1 METFPTSGI
10 LVEAKG
16 FDNFGGWVLDS
27 QFELEMGSPYLLAHG
42 NGRPVADASTVIFVQ
57 VAGVY
62 NVWVRTKDWVPGHH
76 PGRFVLKI
84 NENRLSTEFGAND
97 KDWNWQ
103 VGGRVE
109 IPAGETKLVLHDLT
123 GFCGRCDA
131 IFFSLDDTPP
141 PQVAD
146 DAAHAWRQRLL
157 GLDNGPVDAGNYDV
171 IVVGGGVPGATAALA
186 AARLGE
192 RVALIQDRPFLG
204 GNASVEIGLHP
215 RGWTCPLIE
224 ELSQRTRNGDLQA
237 IKLLNAEQ
245 TAKVFMEHTV
255 YNAITVDSSI
265 VSVDARDARTG
276 REIRLSAPVFID
288 CSGKSILGLFSGA
301 ETLFGQESRA
311 EYDESLAPVKG
322 DNMHHGNTL
331 FFRTRMTENPVSF
344 PDVPW
349 AKEVAKDFSDLRG
362 QLRKP
367 GSENGPGP
375 VVISPDAKPDPTLA
389 YRMKGPLTH
398 FWEYGQWLDPY
409 TQGENIRDHLL
420 RAVYG
425 TFSNVKTMEPETYAN
440 LAFDWVSFV
449 PAQGEY
455 KRYKGDYI
463 LNENDIRTHK
473 VFPDAVV
480 KNGGAFC
487 LHYPG
492 DEKYDF
498 RLKFWEWDE
507 RDKQPYDIPFRCLYS
522 INISNL
528 LMAGKHMSAT
538 HVAGSNTK
546 FMANGAQHAIATAA
560 AAHLCKKYNTTPRGI
575 YENHLTELQGVIR
588 TITGPNVTESINHED
603 KKMLAGL

>member
-1 METFPTSGI
+1 MEAFPTSGI

-16 FDNFGGWVLDS
+16 FDDFGGWVLDS

-42 NGRPVADASTVIFVQ
+42 NGSPVADASTVIFVQ

-76 PGRFVLKI
+76 PGRFVLNI
-84 NENRLSTEFGAND
+84 NESRLSTEFGAND
-97 KDWNWQ
+97 QDWNWQ

-109 IPAGETKLVLHDLT
+109 IPAGESKLVLHDLT

-131 IFFSLDDTPP
+131 IFFSLDDIPP
-141 PQVAD
+141 PQSAD
-146 DAAHAWRQRLL
+146 GAAHAWRQILL
-157 GLDNGPVDAGNYDV
+157 GLENGPVDAGNYDV

-237 IKLLNAEQ
+237 IKLLNAQ
-245 TAKVFMEHTV
+245 PTANVFMEHTV

-331 FFRTRMTENPVSF
+331 FFRTRMTETPVSF

-349 AKEVAKDFSDLRG
+349 AIEVAKDFSDLRG
-362 QLRKP
+362 QSRKP

-425 TFSNVKTMEPETYAN
+425 TFSNVKKMEPETYAN

-473 VFPDAVV
+473 AFPDAVV

-560 AAHLCKKYNTTPRGI
+560 AAHLCKKYDTTPRGI
-575 YENHLTELQGVIR
+575 YENHLTELQGVVR

>member
-141 PQVAD
+141 PQAAD

>member
-141 PQVAD
+141 PQAAD

-224 ELSQRTRNGDLQA
+224 GLSQRTRNGDLQA

-322 DNMHHGNTL
+322 DNMHHGNTPAM
-331 FFRTRMTENPVSF
+331 RSMTSV
-344 PDVPW
+344 
-349 AKEVAKDFSDLRG
+349 
-362 QLRKP
+362 
-367 GSENGPGP
+367 
-375 VVISPDAKPDPTLA
+375 
-389 YRMKGPLTH
+389 
-398 FWEYGQWLDPY
+398 
-409 TQGENIRDHLL
+409 
-420 RAVYG
+420 
-425 TFSNVKTMEPETYAN
+425 
-440 LAFDWVSFV
+440 
-449 PAQGEY
+449 
-455 KRYKGDYI
+455 
-463 LNENDIRTHK
+463 
-473 VFPDAVV
+473 
-480 KNGGAFC
+480 
-487 LHYPG
+487 
-492 DEKYDF
+492 
-498 RLKFWEWDE
+498 
-507 RDKQPYDIPFRCLYS
+507 
-522 INISNL
+522 
-528 LMAGKHMSAT
+528 
-538 HVAGSNTK
+538 
-546 FMANGAQHAIATAA
+546 
-560 AAHLCKKYNTTPRGI
+560 
-575 YENHLTELQGVIR
+575 
-588 TITGPNVTESINHED
+588 
-603 KKMLAGL
+603 